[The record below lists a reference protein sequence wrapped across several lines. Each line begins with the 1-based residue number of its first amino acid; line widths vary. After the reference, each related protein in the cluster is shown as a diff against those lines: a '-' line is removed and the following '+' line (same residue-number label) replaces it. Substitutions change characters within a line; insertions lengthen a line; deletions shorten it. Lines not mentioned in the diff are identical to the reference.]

1 MKKNPTA
8 CCRRVATSM
17 TSTELLGAPTRRN
30 MFQSGGSGSNTIHH
44 SRTRTKFHLSHEV
57 SRKRPSRQHG
67 RQSCGSALK
76 VLLQHVNQDR
86 HQVGKTHVLPRVF
99 MIQSQSGLVLSL
111 VTPSYSIQ
119 EGTMC
124 WACLRIR
131 IHHVAYMPII
141 IQM

>member
-8 CCRRVATSM
+8 CCRRVATS
-17 TSTELLGAPTRRN
+17 TELLGAPTRRD
-30 MFQSGGSGSNTIHH
+30 MFQSGGWSSNTIRH
-44 SRTRTKFHLSHEV
+44 SRPQTKFHLSHEV

-86 HQVGKTHVLPRVF
+86 HQFGKTHVLPRVF
-99 MIQSQSGLVLSL
+99 MMVLSL

-124 WACLRIR
+124 WACFPIR

-141 IQM
+141 IHM